1 MNHRICNTEIW
12 NVLFYC
18 FVSVL
23 FIFSEKTIAQTTV
36 FVETFGNTA
45 PGICDQ
51 GTLANGFVTTNG
63 IWTVTNVGVNDSAA
77 NEWYIS
83 ATEPGLTAN
92 SCAVPG
98 CHMNSVYTNRSL
110 HVGNVSNSPNAITGI
125 ICPTG
130 DCGAVY
136 DPGGFQNAVETN
148 KRVESPS
155 FSMPGQSS
163 NLLVFNYIEYADT
176 PIDSDNVLVYFYD
189 GSSWSSAIA
198 DPPRTTP
205 CGTGS
210 VLWEKFSVLLPVL
223 PSAANVKI
231 GFLWKNDN
239 GGAGTNPSFAID
251 SIAVY
256 NLGIITTITASD
268 TDICTNTCID
278 FFTDPGGPY
287 SWIFNGATPS
297 TSTQQNPSSICYPN
311 PGTFT
316 VQLINGSDTSTASIK
331 VNPCIPPTAD
341 FQADLTV
348 FCERSCVNF
357 SDLSINGATG
367 WSWFF
372 PGGNPS
378 SSASPTPPPI
388 CYYTPGF
395 YDVRLIVF
403 NQFGTD
409 TLVKNSYMNVV
420 TCPLPVADFNSTP
433 VQSCPQYCLSF
444 TDISSNG
451 PITSYEWYFPG
462 SLSINSSLANP
473 TVCYSNEGMFDV
485 QLIVSN
491 QYGSDTIIKYSD
503 VNVQFLPNAFASS
516 DTTINFGSSYQ
527 LNASGGNNY
536 LWTPASGLDDIN
548 IPNPIATP
556 SQTTTYTVSISD
568 GAGCVSFKRV
578 TVTVLK
584 DNAIFI
590 PNTFSPNGDG
600 RNDYLFVR
608 GNNLSDIS
616 LIIFDRWGEKI
627 FETTNSLIGWDGT
640 YKGEKVDPGV
650 FTYVITI
657 SYSDKKSVSQS
668 GTITLVR

>member
-1 MNHRICNTEIW
+1 MNNRICNKNIFY
-12 NVLFYC
+12 VLFNC
-18 FVSVL
+18 IVSVL
-23 FIFSEKTIAQTTV
+23 FILSAKTNAQTIV
-36 FVETFGNTA
+36 FIETFGNTA

-51 GTLANGFVTTNG
+51 GTLANGFVTPNG
-63 IWTVTNVGVNDSAA
+63 NWTVTNIGVNDSAA

-83 ATEPGLTAN
+83 ATEPGLPVN

-98 CHMNSVYTNRSL
+98 CHSNVIYTNRTL
-110 HVGNVSNSPNAITGI
+110 HVGNVSNSPNALTGI

-163 NLLVFNYIEYADT
+163 NLLEFNYIEYADT

-198 DPPRTTP
+198 DPPRTTS

-223 PSAANVKI
+223 PSATNVKI

-251 SIAVY
+251 SIKVY
-256 NLGIITTITASD
+256 NLGIVTTITASD

-287 SWIFNGATPS
+287 NWVFNGATPS
-297 TSTQQNPSSICYPN
+297 TSIQQNPSSICYLN

-316 VQLINGSDTSTASIK
+316 VQLINGTDTSNTSIN
-331 VNPCIPPTAD
+331 VNPCIPPTAG
-341 FQADLTV
+341 FQADVTV

-357 SDLSINGATG
+357 SDLSSNGATG

-372 PGGNPS
+372 PGGIPS

-388 CYYTPGF
+388 CYYIPGF

-403 NQFGTD
+403 NQYGTD
-409 TLVKNSYMNVV
+409 TLVKTSYMNVV
-420 TCPLPVADFNSTP
+420 TCPLPVADFYSTP

-444 TDISSNG
+444 TDNSSNG
-451 PITSYEWYFPG
+451 PITSYQWYFPG
-462 SLSINSSLANP
+462 SLSINSSSANP
-473 TVCYSNEGMFDV
+473 TVCYSDEGMFDV

-491 QYGSDTIIKYSD
+491 QYGSDTVIKYSD
-503 VNVQFLPNAFASS
+503 VNVQFLPNAFVSS

-527 LNASGGNNY
+527 LNAGGGFNY
-536 LWTPASGLDDIN
+536 SWTPSSGLDNIN
-548 IPNPIATP
+548 IPNPKAAP

-568 GAGCVSFKRV
+568 GAGCTSFRQV
-578 TVTVLK
+578 TITVLK

-590 PNTFSPNGDG
+590 PNTFSPNDDG
-600 RNDYLFVR
+600 KNDYLFVR
-608 GNNLSDIS
+608 GNNFSNIHFV
-616 LIIFDRWGEKI
+616 IFDRWGEKI
-627 FETTNSLIGWDGT
+627 FETSNSLIGWDGT

-657 SYSDKKSVSQS
+657 SYSDKKSVSQA

>member
-1 MNHRICNTEIW
+1 MNIRFCNFKITY
-12 NVLFYC
+12 VLFY
-18 FVSVL
+18 FIVSIL
-23 FIFSEKTIAQTTV
+23 FIFSDKAKAQTTV
-36 FVETFGNTA
+36 FIETFGNMA
-45 PGICDQ
+45 LGVCDL
-51 GTLANGFVTTNG
+51 GTLANGFITMDNT
-63 IWTVTNVGVNDSAA
+63 WTVLNVGVNDSAA

-83 ATEPGLTAN
+83 ETEPGLQVN

-98 CHMNSVYTNRSL
+98 FHIN
-110 HVGNVSNSPNAITGI
+110 
-125 ICPTG
+125 
-130 DCGAVY
+130 
-136 DPGGFQNAVETN
+136 
-148 KRVESPS
+148 
-155 FSMPGQSS
+155 
-163 NLLVFNYIEYADT
+163 
-176 PIDSDNVLVYFYD
+176 
-189 GSSWSSAIA
+189 
-198 DPPRTTP
+198 
-205 CGTGS
+205 
-210 VLWEKFSVLLPVL
+210 
-223 PSAANVKI
+223 
-231 GFLWKNDN
+231 
-239 GGAGTNPSFAID
+239 
-251 SIAVY
+251 AVY
-256 NLGIITTITASD
+256 NLGIVTTITASD

-287 SWIFNGATPS
+287 NWFFNGAIPS
-297 TSTQQNPSSICYPN
+297 TSSQQNPSSICYPN

-316 VQLINGSDTSTASIK
+316 VQLINGADTSNISII

-341 FQADLTV
+341 FQADVTI

-372 PGGNPS
+372 PGGTPS

-403 NQFGTD
+403 NQYGTD
-409 TLVKNSYMNVV
+409 TLVKTSYMNVV
-420 TCPLPVADFNSTP
+420 TCPLPVADFNSTT
-433 VQSCPQYCLSF
+433 VQTCPQYCLSF
-444 TDISSNG
+444 TDNSSNG
-451 PITSYEWYFPG
+451 PITSYQWYFPG
-462 SLSINSSLANP
+462 SLSINSSSANP
-473 TVCYSNEGMFDV
+473 NVCYSNEGMFDV

-503 VNVQFLPNAFASS
+503 VNVQFLPNAFINS
-516 DTTINFGSSYQ
+516 DTAINFGSSYQ
-527 LNASGGNNY
+527 LNASGGINY
-536 LWTPASGLDDIN
+536 SWAPMSGLDDIN

-568 GAGCVSFKRV
+568 GAGCTSFRQV
-578 TVTVLK
+578 TITVLK

-600 RNDYLFVR
+600 KNDYFFVR
-608 GNNLSDIS
+608 GNNFSDVSIF
-616 LIIFDRWGEKI
+616 IFDRWGEKI
-627 FETTNSLIGWDGT
+627 FETTNLLIGWDGT